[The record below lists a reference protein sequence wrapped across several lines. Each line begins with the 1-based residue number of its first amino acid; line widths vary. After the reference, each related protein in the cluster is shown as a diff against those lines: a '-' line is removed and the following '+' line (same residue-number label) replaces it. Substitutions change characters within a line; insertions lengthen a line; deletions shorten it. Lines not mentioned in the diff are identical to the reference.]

1 MKALRT
7 IAAGLALL
15 SVIGMLSVFAQAAS
29 GIQGKGQ
36 EVKPPAKTSMP
47 KEISALIQEGLATRQ
62 GRQDIPFS
70 LFKQLI
76 LPAQGGNLYPVF
88 FFKAKNGDLGYVP
101 SASGSG
107 EMETTLNVFFQ
118 FFQPGDAGAFKPF
131 WGGKSL
137 TVLKSDGA
145 GYDAEKEDWYSFGLA
160 MPSGKYTLALVLAT
174 PDMTKMSVAYYDIAL
189 PGPETFQ
196 SSLWPTDPAV
206 IKALEQVEPD
216 QRPTVHRGYFIWGAL
231 KVVANMAGSIT
242 AGENLEVLF
251 FVLGAA
257 IKDPAAVRPA
267 NDLEVNFEVQ
277 GEDGKTAIRW
287 APQAYEAY
295 LVTQQLPLEQTLQTL
310 DDKGKV
316 LSSKKSPLPA
326 GKYTLLCHILDKV
339 SGMKGET
346 KVGFEVK

>member
-1 MKALRT
+1 MKAFRT

-15 SVIGMLSVFAQAAS
+15 SVISMLSVSAQAAS
-29 GIQGKGQ
+29 EIQGKGQ
-36 EVKPPAKTSMP
+36 EVKPPAKASMP

-62 GRQDIPFS
+62 GRRDIPFS
-70 LFKQLI
+70 FFKQLV

-160 MPSGKYTLALVLAT
+160 MPSGKYTLAMVLTT
-174 PDMTKMSVAYYDIAL
+174 PDMKKMSVGYCDIAL

-196 SSLWPTDPAV
+196 SSLWPTEPV
-206 IKALEQVEPD
+206 IVKSMEQVEPD
-216 QRPTVHRGYFIWGAL
+216 QRPMVHRGCFTWGAIR
-231 KVVANMAGSIT
+231 VVPSMAGEIKT
-242 AGENLEVLF
+242 GDNLEIFF
-251 FVLGAA
+251 FVLGAGV
-257 IKDPAAVRPA
+257 KDPAAQRPV

-277 GEDGKTAIRW
+277 GEDGKAAIKW
-287 APQAYEAY
+287 APQVYEAY
-295 LVTQQLPLEQTLQTL
+295 LINQPLPLVQTLQIK
-310 DDKGKV
+310 DDKGERIE
-316 LSSKKSPLPA
+316 KKPLPA
-326 GKYTLLCHILDKV
+326 GKYTLLAQITDKV
-339 SGMKGET
+339 AGTKADT
-346 KVGFEVK
+346 KVAFEVK